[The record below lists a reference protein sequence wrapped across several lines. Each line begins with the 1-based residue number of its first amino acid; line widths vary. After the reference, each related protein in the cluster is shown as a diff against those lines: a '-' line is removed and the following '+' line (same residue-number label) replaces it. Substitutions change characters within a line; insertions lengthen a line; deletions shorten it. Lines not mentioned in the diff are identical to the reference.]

1 MSNLIVIQPDI
12 HIDPV
17 IKSQLEKI
25 ASTLPDGEDWSILL
39 MGFQLVLDAE
49 EKKRKEASKK

>member
-17 IKSQLEKI
+17 IKSKLEQI

-49 EKKRKEASKK
+49 EKKRKEASK